1 MESIAVEIGAA
12 CLGVLVLGAG
22 LSLFARRR
30 ARQNRSVALGFLVP
44 VPLLMAVAVVEGF
57 LLGPLATLP
66 MLTVSVLCA
75 GAAAV
80 FWPTRASRFADFERQ
95 FWAHVHRCRPGVRD

>member
-1 MESIAVEIGAA
+1 MEIGAA
-12 CLGVLVLGAG
+12 CFGVLLIGAG

-30 ARQNRSVALGFLVP
+30 ARQSRSVALAFLVP
-44 VPLLMAVAVVEGF
+44 VPLVLAIAVVQGV

-66 MLTVSVLCA
+66 MVTTGLLCA

-95 FWAHVHRCRPGVRD
+95 FWAHVHRPRVPAD

>member
-1 MESIAVEIGAA
+1 MAVEIGAA
-12 CLGVLVLGAG
+12 CFGVLLAGAG

-30 ARQNRSVALGFLVP
+30 ARQNRSVALAFLVP
-44 VPLLMAVAVVEGF
+44 VPLVLAAAAVQGV

-66 MLTVSVLCA
+66 MLTTSLLCA

-95 FWAHVHRCRPGVRD
+95 FWAHVHRHRAGVRQ